1 MRTSGTALRQ
11 GGDPVVSPGRRVLR
25 RFLRDPSAVVGV
37 AIVLVVALAALL
49 APWLARHDP
58 TLADFHN
65 RFASPSRS
73 HPFGTDNLGRD
84 EFSRILHGARLS
96 LGMAVSASLGITL
109 VGIALGLVAGMYG
122 RVVAATVMRLAD
134 VFLALPTL
142 ILALV
147 IVGLLGQGLRNLI
160 ITIVIVQWPGYAR
173 IVRGMTLQLRERE
186 FVEAARGLGAS
197 RARIV
202 LRHVLPNLIGPIVV
216 LSTLDMGRVLLAVSG
231 LSFLGF
237 GISPPT
243 PEWGAMLA
251 DAKTFLE
258 QAPQLLVWP
267 GLAITVMVLAFNVT
281 GDGLRDMLDPRTVGG
296 TPGGEDRRRR
306 GRRLQPVST
315 GDEPVASEDLGSEVS
330 PTGYVRAAVRSS
342 RLGPVFRQQPTRDP
356 STTTAGTVL
365 TP

>member
-1 MRTSGTALRQ
+1 MSETDVPPAGDAFVPQ
-11 GGDPVVSPGRRVLR
+11 GQRVLR
-25 RFLRDPSAVVGV
+25 RFLRDRSAVVGV
-37 AIVLVVALAALL
+37 TIVLVVVLAAVL

-58 TLADFHN
+58 TFTDFHN

-122 RVVAATVMRLAD
+122 RVVAASIMRLAD

-160 ITIVIVQWPGYAR
+160 ITIVIVGWPSYAR
-173 IVRGMTLQLRERE
+173 IVRGMTLQLRERG
-186 FVEAARGLGAS
+186 FVEAARALGAS
-197 RARIV
+197 RPRIV
-202 LRHVLPNLIGPIVV
+202 LCHVLPNLVGPIVV

-243 PEWGAMLA
+243 PEWGAMLS
-251 DAKTFLE
+251 DAKTFLD

-267 GLAITVMVLAFNVT
+267 GLAITVMVLAFNLT
-281 GDGLRDMLDPRTVGG
+281 GDGLRDMLDPRTFQGM
-296 TPGGEDRRRR
+296 PSWAERHQRRRR
-306 GRRLQPVST
+306 LGAASSPDSLRTTVSRR
-315 GDEPVASEDLGSEVS
+315 
-330 PTGYVRAAVRSS
+330 
-342 RLGPVFRQQPTRDP
+342 
-356 STTTAGTVL
+356 TAD
-365 TP
+365 

>member
-1 MRTSGTALRQ
+1 LSTSEAALRQ
-11 GGDPVVSPGRRVLR
+11 AGDTFVPQGQQVLR
-25 RFLRDPSAVVGV
+25 RFLRDRSAMIGV
-37 AIVLVVALAALL
+37 ITVLLVVLAALL

-58 TLADFHN
+58 TLTDFHN

-84 EFSRILHGARLS
+84 EFSRVLHGARLS
-96 LGMAVSASLGITL
+96 LGMAVTASMGITL

-122 RVVAATVMRLAD
+122 RVVAATIMRLAD

-160 ITIVIVQWPGYAR
+160 ITIVIVGWPSYAR
-173 IVRGMTLQLRERE
+173 IVRGMTLQVRERQ

-197 RARIV
+197 RPWIV
-202 LRHVLPNLIGPIVV
+202 LRHVLPNLVGPIVV

-243 PEWGAMLA
+243 PEWGAMLS
-251 DAKTFLE
+251 DAKTFLD

-267 GLAITVMVLAFNVT
+267 GLAITVMVLAFNLT
-281 GDGLRDMLDPRTVGG
+281 GDGLRDMLDPRTFEGM
-296 TPGGEDRRRR
+296 PGWAERHHRRRR
-306 GRRLQPVST
+306 LGAT
-315 GDEPVASEDLGSEVS
+315 AS
-330 PTGYVRAAVRSS
+330 P
-342 RLGPVFRQQPTRDP
+342 
-356 STTTAGTVL
+356 
-365 TP
+365 